1 MEQNFAGYEYKR
13 IKVPGEQMALYLDAY
28 ECFGWRMDERLSD
41 LSGDGFLMLQLKRDR
56 KIMNRMELTRLQRN
70 FEGCM
75 EEIAM
80 LEKEKTRTATA
91 VSVAVGIVG
100 TAFLAGATFAVT
112 AAEPMILL
120 CILLAVP
127 GFAGWILPY
136 FLYRYI
142 VRKKTEDILPM
153 IEKKH
158 DEIGELMK
166 KGQALL

>member
-1 MEQNFAGYEYKR
+1 MEQDFVRYEYKR
-13 IKVPGEQMALYLDAY
+13 VKVPGDELALYLDAY
-28 ECFGWRMDERLSD
+28 ECFGWQMDERLSD
-41 LSGDGFLMLQLKRDR
+41 LSGDGLLTLQLKRDR

-70 FEGCM
+70 FEGCV

-80 LEKEKTRTATA
+80 LEKEKIKTAAA
-91 VSVAVGIVG
+91 VSIATGIIG
-100 TAFLAGATFAVT
+100 TAFLAGATLAAT

-142 VRKKTEDILPM
+142 ERKKTKAILPM

-158 DEIGELMK
+158 DEINELMK
-166 KGQALL
+166 KGHALL